1 MKNLFVF
8 VSRRMFLF
16 LAMLFLGVSFAA
28 AQSVKDWNKD
38 WSGKNSYGDARF
50 YLTLSMDKKK
60 ALNEYNDA
68 SKCNGFMN
76 VYMVAPGGPQSVLES
91 YEFQVQ
97 SVKGNTAMMT
107 FKGARSVDLESGTC
121 KAVLKNGRLQL
132 IVIKG
137 SQSVLFNKVFLK

>member
-1 MKNLFVF
+1 MRNLFVF
-8 VSRRMFLF
+8 DLRKMFLF
-16 LAMLFLGVSFAA
+16 LVMLFLGVTFAA
-28 AQSVKDWNKD
+28 AQNAKSWNKE
-38 WSGKNSYGDARF
+38 WTGKNSYGDARF
-50 YLTLSMDKKK
+50 YLTLSVDKKQ
-60 ALNEYNDA
+60 ALNEYNEA

-97 SVKGNTAMMT
+97 SVNGNTAVMT

-121 KAVLKNGRLQL
+121 KAILKNGRLQL
-132 IVIKG
+132 IVTKG

>member
-1 MKNLFVF
+1 MKKLFVF
-8 VSRRMFLF
+8 DLRKVLFFLV
-16 LAMLFLGVSFAA
+16 LLFMGVSFAA
-28 AQSVKDWNKD
+28 AQSMKAWNKD

-50 YLTLSMDKKK
+50 YLILSMDKKK

-97 SVKGNTAMMT
+97 SVKGNTAVMT

-121 KAVLKNGRLQL
+121 KAILKNGRLQL
-132 IVIKG
+132 IVTKG

>member
-1 MKNLFVF
+1 MKNLLVF
-8 VSRRMFLF
+8 DLRKISFFLI
-16 LAMLFLGVSFAA
+16 MLFMGFSFVA
-28 AQSVKDWNKD
+28 AQSMKAWNKE

-50 YLTLSMDKKK
+50 YLTLSLDKKQ

-97 SVKGNTAMMT
+97 SVKGNTVVMT